1 MKFLRQQLDQVH
13 DLVKPGG
20 KLGNVPGLYTLYDMH
35 DTILFTQGKKTS
47 AKAGPHVRDALDSK
61 RLMFSVVV
69 ALAPC
74 IAWAMF
80 NTGAQALAAEGFE
93 YSTFDAVLRG
103 AFHFIPILAVTFA
116 TGGFWEVLFAT
127 VRREEVSEG
136 FLVTGMLIPLILPP
150 TIPLWQVVVGTSF
163 GIVIG
168 KEVFGGVGMN
178 ILNPALTTRAFLFFT
193 YPAAISGDQLEGGK
207 RVWSAV
213 NGVPSFAQGIIP
225 SGSAAVDGYSG
236 ATPLAVAAASD
247 ARELAGGGLEA
258 LNNFSSGSGVTYDF
272 ASMFWGTI
280 PGSMGEGSTFTILLG
295 AAFLLLIGLASWRIM
310 VGCVIGTLATGFVLG
325 MAAGPGSNPMFHLPA
340 HYHLVMGGF
349 AFGAVFMAT
358 DPVSASVTDTGKWIY
373 GILIGVLVVLVRV
386 VNPAYPEGMMLAIL
400 FMNVFAPLVDHYVVQ
415 ANVKRRKL
423 RLVAAS
429 A

>member
-1 MKFLRQQLDQVH
+1 VKFLRNQLDQVH

-20 KLGNVPGLYTLYDMH
+20 KLGNIPGLYTLYDMH
-35 DTILFTQGKKTS
+35 DTILFTQGKKAT
-47 AKAGPHVRDALDSK
+47 AEGGPHVRDALDSK

-69 ALAPC
+69 ALVPC
-74 IAWAMF
+74 IAWAIF
-80 NTGAQALAAEGFE
+80 NTGAQALAAEGVEYNLFE
-93 YSTFDAVLRG
+93 ALLRG
-103 AFHFIPILAVTFA
+103 AFHFLPILAATFA
-116 TGGFWEVLFAT
+116 TGGLWEVLFAT
-127 VRREEVSEG
+127 IRKEEVSEG

-163 GIVIG
+163 GVVIG

-193 YPAAISGDQLEGGK
+193 YPAAISGDQLDGGK

-213 NGVPSFAQGIIP
+213 GGVPSFAEGIIP
-225 SGSAAVDGYSG
+225 NGGAAVDGYSG
-236 ATPLAVAAASD
+236 ATPLAVAASD
-247 ARELAGGGLEA
+247 EARELAGGGLEA

-272 ASMFWGTI
+272 ASMFWGCI
-280 PGSMGEGSTFTILLG
+280 PGSMGESSTFTILLG
-295 AAFLLLIGLASWRIM
+295 AAFLLMIGLASWRIM
-310 VGCVIGTLATGFVLG
+310 IACCIGTLATGFALG
-325 MAAGPGSNPMFHLPA
+325 MAAGPGSNPLYHLPA

-358 DPVSASVTDTGKWIY
+358 DPVSASVTNTGKWIY

-400 FMNVFAPLVDHYVVQ
+400 FMNVFAPLIDHYVVQ

-423 RLVAAS
+423 RLAA
-429 A
+429 AAA